1 MDHRKF
7 QISNFKFQIWRSL
20 GKTAPA
26 VFAQTSHN
34 VGTIG
39 GEEGFGPW
47 GNLGNKGIKE
57 AAGAF
62 ASIISRIIGIMTII
76 AGIWFIFQFI
86 IGAYSYMTAGGEQQ
100 KMTNATK
107 KITSALIGLI
117 VVVAAY
123 AIMSLLGQLLGF
135 EFLNLA
141 PLIENLKPK

>member
-26 VFAQTSHN
+26 VFAQTSHDL
-34 VGTIG
+34 GSIG

-47 GNLGNKGIKE
+47 GNLGSRGIKE

-62 ASIISRIIGIMTII
+62 TSIISRIIGVMTII

-86 IGAYSYMTAGGEQQ
+86 IGAYGYMTAAGDQQ
-100 KMTNATK
+100 KMSNATK

-123 AIMSLLGQLLGF
+123 AIISLLGRLLGF
-135 EFLNLA
+135 EILN
-141 PLIENLKPK
+141 PQVIIEKLKP